1 MFIDFRYYSFLK
13 KTVHLVLF
21 TFIILGQSVNS
32 GLSHDA
38 QKQEFA
44 KNIFEKLKAPTKE
57 SSSSIGSYAK
67 GCLHGAQIL
76 PFSGPNWQV
85 LHPSRKRNWGHPET
99 IELVKRL
106 SKKATEIGWPGLYIG
121 DISQARGG
129 PMRYGHKSH
138 QMGLDVDIWLT
149 KPKTIELTV
158 DELKGVKPISIR
170 SKDHR
175 EVNSKW
181 TKEHMEILK
190 SSALDKSVDRVFITA
205 PAKIWMCEQEMED
218 RSWLQ
223 KIRPL
228 GGHHQHFHIRL
239 KCPLGSPFCQ
249 PQKPSIPDISQSDDG
264 CDHTLDWWVTTALEP
279 FKKPSKP
286 TKKKKPKKNAL
297 NFQMDDLPKQC
308 LSVIHND

>member
-1 MFIDFRYYSFLK
+1 MFIVFRYYSFLE
-13 KTVHLVLF
+13 KTVRLVIL
-21 TFIILGQSVNS
+21 TVLILGQSVNY
-32 GLSHDA
+32 GLTHDP

-44 KNIFEKLKAPTKE
+44 KNIFGKLKAPTKE
-57 SSSSIGSYAK
+57 RSSSIGSYAK
-67 GCLHGAQIL
+67 GCLHGAMIL

-85 LHPSRKRNWGHPET
+85 LHPNRKRNWGHPET

-149 KPKTIELTV
+149 KPETIELTV
-158 DELKGVKPISIR
+158 NELKGVKPISIR

-175 EVNSKW
+175 EVNKKW
-181 TKEHMEILK
+181 TRDHMKILK
-190 SSALDKSVDRVFITA
+190 ASALDTSVDRVFITA
-205 PAKIWMCEQEMED
+205 PAKIWMCEQEMQD

-228 GGHHQHFHIRL
+228 AGHHQHFHIRL
-239 KCPLGSPFCQ
+239 KCPSGSHFCQ

-264 CDHTLDWWVTTALEP
+264 CDHTLKWWVTTALEP
-279 FKKPSKP
+279 YKKPSKP
-286 TKKKKPKKNAL
+286 PRKKKPTKNSL
-297 NFQMDDLPKQC
+297 NFLMDDLPKQC
-308 LSVIHND
+308 LSVIHSN